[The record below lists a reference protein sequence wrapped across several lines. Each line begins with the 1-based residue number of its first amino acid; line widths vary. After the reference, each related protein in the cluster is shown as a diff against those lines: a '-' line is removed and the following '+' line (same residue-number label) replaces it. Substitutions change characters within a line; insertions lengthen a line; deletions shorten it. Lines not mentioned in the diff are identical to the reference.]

1 MNLIAEAD
9 ERMTRVV
16 NFTDKTNAVELMKI
30 KELADT
36 NLFDPTMILFKKFS
50 GAMSCFLAV
59 VTVIAANPQPA
70 LLNDPV
76 DVSGDFHDFASYYYL
91 ADRLDGFDPATAT
104 GKINWQRA
112 QLSVKHAFDNDLPA
126 ITPAKP
132 NEFPENEY
140 ATNPVE
146 PFAIEFVTPKT
157 FRIRLTSGPQF
168 HKNSE
173 ELMLAGP
180 VPHDDSWKYSKVAG
194 GHRYTSAFGSVTIL
208 ENPWHIEIRDATGKL
223 LTKTDHA
230 DDNKSSFMPVLPFS
244 FVRRA
249 ADYSRSMNAAFTLS
263 PGEKIFGC
271 GESFTSLDKRGQKIV
286 LWTDDANGI
295 ENQGMYKPIP
305 FFMSNRGYGMFM
317 HTTTPITCDFGN
329 TSSAINSLMIGDDEL
344 DLFVFLGSPK
354 EILDEYTKLTGKSPM
369 PPLWSFGLWM
379 SRCTYNAE
387 QQVRDIAAKLR
398 AEKIPC
404 DVLHLDT
411 GWFET
416 DWQCDYEFST
426 TRFTDPKQMLAD
438 LKDEGFRVSCWQLP
452 YFVPKNKLFP
462 ELVEQNLVV
471 RDAKGNLPYEDAVL
485 DFSNPKT
492 VAWYQGKLANLLNLG
507 VSAIKVDFGEAA
519 PNNGIWANGRTG
531 FYEHNL
537 FPLRYNKAVADITKQ
552 TTGDNIIWARSAWA
566 GSQRY
571 PIHWGGDAESTD
583 QGMASELRGGLSFGL
598 SGFSFWSHDVGGF
611 TATSVAGMDKDLFA
625 RWLAF
630 GMLSSHSR
638 CHGIAPKEPWL
649 YGTNFMDKFRVVD
662 GLKYKLMPYVYAQ
675 AKDSSEHGLPMVRA
689 LFVEF
694 PDDPGAWLVD
704 DEYLYGS
711 SILVAPLLH
720 AGENSRQVYLP
731 PGTWIDYQTG
741 KNYSGGWQQIA
752 AGEIPEIILV
762 RDGTVIPHIALA
774 QSTAQMDWS
783 KIELTVFAKEA
794 TTAKGLVYLP
804 GDSEPHELTLTKAG
818 DTFKLAADPFAG
830 KVAWQIRI
838 EGK

>member
-1 MNLIAEAD
+1 
-9 ERMTRVV
+9 MTALA
-16 NFTDKTNAVELMKI
+16 KTSATIVALCAAI
-30 KELADT
+30 SA
-36 NLFDPTMILFKKFS
+36 F
-50 GAMSCFLAV
+50 
-59 VTVIAANPQPA
+59 AANPQLQ

-76 DVSGDFHDFASYYYL
+76 DVSGDFRDFSNFYYL
-91 ADRLDGFDPATAT
+91 ADRLADFDPATHA
-104 GKINWQRA
+104 GKIFYQRS
-112 QLSVKHAFDNDLPA
+112 QYSVRHAFDNDLA
-126 ITPAKP
+126 VINSTKP

-140 ATNPVE
+140 AANPTL
-146 PFAIEFVTPKT
+146 PFSVEFVSPKT
-157 FRIRLTSGPQF
+157 FRVRLTSGPQV

-173 ELMLAGP
+173 ELMLAGA
-180 VPHDDSWKYSKVAG
+180 VPHDDSWKYEKSSG
-194 GHRYTSAFGSVTIL
+194 GHRYASASGSVTIL
-208 ENPWHIEIRDATGKL
+208 ENPWHIEIRDAGGKL

-230 DDNKSSFMPVLPFS
+230 EDNKTSFSPVLPFS
-244 FVRRA
+244 FVRRS
-249 ADYSRSMNAAFTLS
+249 ADYSRSLNAAFTLA

-271 GESFTSLDKRGQKIV
+271 GESFTTLDKRGQKVV

-295 ENQGMYKPIP
+295 ETQGIYKPIP

-329 TSSAINSLMIGDDEL
+329 TFSGVNSLMIGDDEL

-354 EILDEYTKLTGKSPM
+354 NILDEYTKLTGKSSM

-387 QQVRDIAAKLR
+387 KQVRDIAGKLR
-398 AEKIPC
+398 ENKIPC

-426 TRFTDPKQMLAD
+426 TRFTDPKKMLAD
-438 LKDEGFRVSCWQLP
+438 LKGDGFRISCWQLP

-462 ELVEQNLVV
+462 ELLEKNLVV

-485 DFSNPKT
+485 DFSNPKA
-492 VAWYQGKLANLLNLG
+492 VEWYQGKLANLLNLG

-519 PNNGIWANGRTG
+519 PNNGLFANRRTG
-531 FYEHNL
+531 FYEHN
-537 FPLRYNKAVADITKQ
+537 FYPLRYNKAVADITKQ

-583 QGMASELRGGLSFGL
+583 DGMAAELRGGLSFGL

-611 TATSVAGMDKDLFA
+611 TATSIEGMDKDLFA

-649 YGTNFMDKFRVVD
+649 YGTNFMDKFREID
-662 GLKYKLMPYVYAQ
+662 GLKYKLMPNVYAQ
-675 AKDSSEHGLPMVRA
+675 AQNSSAPGLPMVRA
-689 LFVEF
+689 LFVEY
-694 PDDPGAWLVD
+694 PNDPGSWLVD
-704 DEYLYGS
+704 DEYLFGS

-720 AGENSRQVYLP
+720 ENATNRDVYLP
-731 PGTWIDYQTG
+731 PGAWIDYQTG
-741 KNYSGGWQQIA
+741 KAWDGGWRPIE
-752 AGEIPEIILV
+752 AGPLPVVMLV
-762 RDGTVIPHIALA
+762 RDGTVLPQIQLA
-774 QSTAQMDWS
+774 QSTLQMDWS
-783 KIELTVFAKEA
+783 KLDLVVFAKNSPM
-794 TTAKGLVYLP
+794 AKGLVCLP
-804 GDSEPHELTLTKAG
+804 SDNLLHELVLNKDGSA
-818 DTFKLAADPFAG
+818 FKLANDPLAG
-830 KVAWQIRI
+830 KATWNLRPAAKV
-838 EGK
+838 E

>member
-1 MNLIAEAD
+1 MILPKKLIHTPLAFLIAVSA
-9 ERMTRVV
+9 
-16 NFTDKTNAVELMKI
+16 L
-30 KELADT
+30 
-36 NLFDPTMILFKKFS
+36 
-50 GAMSCFLAV
+50 
-59 VTVIAANPQPA
+59 AANPPSP

-76 DVSGDFHDFASYYYL
+76 DVSGDFHDLSNFYYL
-91 ADRLDGFDPATAT
+91 ADRVADFDPATHT
-104 GKINWQRA
+104 GNISWVRSQY
-112 QLSVKHAFDNDLPA
+112 SVRHAFDNDLA
-126 ITPAKP
+126 ILAPAKA

-140 ATNPVE
+140 AANPTL
-146 PFAIEFVTPKT
+146 PFSIEFVSPKT
-157 FRIRLTSGPQF
+157 FRLRLTSGPQF
-168 HKNSE
+168 HKDSE
-173 ELMLAGP
+173 ELMLAGA
-180 VPHDDSWKYSKVAG
+180 VPHDDSWKYEKVDG
-194 GHRYTSAFGSVTIL
+194 GHRYTSAFGSVTLL
-208 ENPWHIEIRDATGKL
+208 ENPFHIEIRDASGKL

-230 DDNKSSFMPVLPFS
+230 EDNKSSFTTILPFS
-244 FVRRA
+244 FVRRS
-249 ADYSRSMNAAFTLS
+249 ADYSRSINAAFTLA

-271 GESFTSLDKRGQKIV
+271 GESFTSLDKRGQKVV

-295 ENQGMYKPIP
+295 ENQGLYKPIP

-329 TSSAINSLMIGDDEL
+329 SFSGVNSLMVGDDEL

-354 EILDEYTKLTGKSPM
+354 DILDEYTQLTGKSPL

-387 QQVRDIAAKLR
+387 KQVRDIAAKLR
-398 AEKIPC
+398 ADKIPC

-426 TRFTDPKQMLAD
+426 SRFSDPKKMLAD
-438 LKDEGFRVSCWQLP
+438 LKADGFRVSCWQLP

-462 ELVEQNLVV
+462 ELVAQNLVV

-485 DFSNPKT
+485 DLSNPKT
-492 VAWYQGKLANLLNLG
+492 VEWYQGKLAGLLNQG

-537 FPLRYNKAVADITKQ
+537 FPLRYNKAVAEITKQ

-583 QGMASELRGGLSFGL
+583 DGMAAELRGGLSFGL

-611 TATSVAGMDKDLFA
+611 TATSVAGMDQDLFA

-649 YGTNFMDKFRVVD
+649 YGDAFMDKFRTID
-662 GLKYKLMPYVYAQ
+662 EMKYRLMPYVYAQ
-675 AKDSSEHGLPMVRA
+675 AKDSSDHGLPIVRA

-694 PDDPGAWLVD
+694 PEDPGSWNVD

-711 SILVAPLLH
+711 SLLVAPLLH
-720 AGENSRQVYLP
+720 EGETARQVYLP

-741 KNYSGGWQQIA
+741 KNYPGGWQQIT
-752 AGEIPEIILV
+752 AGAIPEIILV
-762 RDGTVIPHIALA
+762 RDGTVIPRIALA

-783 KIELTVFAKEA
+783 KIELVVFAKDA
-794 TTAKGLVYLP
+794 TTAKGSVFMP
-804 GDSEPHELTLTKAG
+804 GDTTPHELTLDKTDG
-818 DTFKLAADPFAG
+818 GFKLVNDPLAG
-830 KVAWQIRI
+830 KVAWNIRSDSQNP
-838 EGK
+838 

>member
-1 MNLIAEAD
+1 MIVLKKTATAGLIC
-9 ERMTRVV
+9 
-16 NFTDKTNAVELMKI
+16 
-30 KELADT
+30 LA
-36 NLFDPTMILFKKFS
+36 
-50 GAMSCFLAV
+50 AAAA
-59 VTVIAANPQPA
+59 IAATSPFT
-70 LLNDPV
+70 LLNEPV
-76 DVSGDFHDFASYYYL
+76 DVSGDFRALENFYYL
-91 ADRLDGFDPATAT
+91 ADRVSEFDPATHA
-104 GKINWQRA
+104 GKIVYQRS
-112 QLSVKHAFDNDLPA
+112 QFSVSHAFDNDLA
-126 ITPAKP
+126 VVASAKP
-132 NEFPENEY
+132 NEFPANQY
-140 ATNPVE
+140 ATNPEQPFSVE
-146 PFAIEFVTPKT
+146 FISPRALRLK
-157 FRIRLTSGPQF
+157 LTSGPQV
-168 HKNSE
+168 HPPQP

-180 VPHDDSWKYSKVAG
+180 VPRDDSWKYGKVAG
-194 GHRYTSAFGSVTIL
+194 GWRYTSAYGSVTIQ
-208 ENPWHIEIRDATGKL
+208 EHPFHIEIRDASGRL
-223 LTKTDHA
+223 LTETDHA
-230 DDNKSSFMPVLPFS
+230 SDNTTSFTPILPFGY
-244 FVRRA
+244 VRRG
-249 ADYSRSMNAAFTLS
+249 ADFSRSYNAAFTLA

-295 ENQGMYKPIP
+295 QNQGEYKPIP
-305 FFMSNRGYGMFM
+305 FFMSNRGYGMFL
-317 HTTTPITCDFGN
+317 HTTTPITLDFGHDF
-329 TSSAINSLMIGDDEL
+329 SGVNSMMVGDDEL
-344 DLFVFLGSPK
+344 DLFVFLGTPK
-354 EILDEYTKLTGKSPM
+354 EILDEYTQVTGKSPL

-387 QQVRDIAAKLR
+387 QQVRDIAGKLR
-398 AEKIPC
+398 VNKIPC

-426 TRFTDPKQMLAD
+426 TRFTDPKKMLAD
-438 LKDEGFRVSCWQLP
+438 LKADGFRISCWQLP

-492 VAWYQGKLANLLNLG
+492 VEWYQGKLANLLNEG

-519 PNNGIWANGRTG
+519 PNDGIWANGRTG

-537 FPLRYNKAVADITKQ
+537 FPLRYNKAVADITKKVN
-552 TTGDNIIWARSAWA
+552 GDNIIWARSAWA

-583 QGMASELRGGLSFGL
+583 DGMAAELRGGLSFGL

-611 TATSVAGMDKDLFA
+611 TATAVDNMDKDLFA

-649 YGTNFMDKFRVVD
+649 YGQEFMDKFRAID
-662 GLKYKLMPYVYAQ
+662 ELKYKLMPYVYAQ
-675 AKDSSEHGLPMVRA
+675 AKDSSDHGLPMVRA

-694 PDDPGAWLVD
+694 PNDPGSWNVD

-711 SILVAPLLH
+711 QMLVAPLLR
-720 AGENSRQVYLP
+720 AGETSRNVYLP
-731 PGTWIDYQTG
+731 PGAWIDYQNG
-741 KNYSGGWQQIA
+741 KAYPGGWQKIE

-762 RDGTVIPHIALA
+762 RDGSVIPHIALA

-783 KIELTVFAKEA
+783 KIELKVFAKDA
-794 TTAKGLVYLP
+794 TTAKGLIFLP
-804 GDSEPHELTLTKAG
+804 GETEAHELTLAKSG
-818 DTFKLAADPFAG
+818 KNFKLDADPLAG
-830 KVAWQIRI
+830 KVKWTIKESSQP
-838 EGK
+838 